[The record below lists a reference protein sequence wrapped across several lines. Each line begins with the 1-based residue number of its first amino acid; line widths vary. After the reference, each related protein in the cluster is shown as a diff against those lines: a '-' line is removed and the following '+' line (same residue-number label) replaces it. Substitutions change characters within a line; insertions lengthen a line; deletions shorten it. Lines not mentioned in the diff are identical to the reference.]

1 MAIANSLPTGD
12 VLLGWRLAAIAA
24 RPDGAISLTFDT
36 PAGAREVA
44 FDQVILALPFSVLR
58 KLDFGQAGFDALKI
72 TAITQLGYG
81 TNSKLHLQFDDRY
94 WNGQGPWGVGNGFSY
109 SSEPFEST
117 WDASRAQAGT
127 NGLLVDYTGGSEG
140 AGYRPPTPY
149 STSQSSPLV
158 EQFAQQLLAQLEA
171 PWPGIAQHYTGKAT
185 LSYPTGD
192 PNKLGSYACWKVGQY
207 TEFAGYEKVA
217 QGNIHFAGE
226 HCSVN
231 FQGYMEGGAR
241 EGIRA
246 AKEILA
252 DHAIY

>member
-1 MAIANSLPTGD
+1 
-12 VLLGWRLAAIAA
+12 
-24 RPDGAISLTFDT
+24 
-36 PAGAREVA
+36 
-44 FDQVILALPFSVLR
+44 
-58 KLDFGQAGFDALKI
+58 
-72 TAITQLGYG
+72 
-81 TNSKLHLQFDDRY
+81 
-94 WNGQGPWGVGNGFSY
+94 
-109 SSEPFEST
+109 
-117 WDASRAQAGT
+117 
-127 NGLLVDYTGGSEG
+127 VDYTGGSEG

-171 PWPGIAQHYTGKAT
+171 PGPGIAQHYPGKAT